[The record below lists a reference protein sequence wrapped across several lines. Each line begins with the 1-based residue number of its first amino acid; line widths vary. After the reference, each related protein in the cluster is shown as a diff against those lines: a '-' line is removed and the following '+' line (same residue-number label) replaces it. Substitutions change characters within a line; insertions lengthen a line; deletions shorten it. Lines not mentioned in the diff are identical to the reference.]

1 MKMQRSCLLVLMAAL
16 AFLSCSHKDGDRPEI
31 KKNKLVDVLVDIHL
45 TDGYLSYS
53 GSRIDRNRDRIEGA
67 YGYVLRKY
75 DITPK
80 QFGNTMKYYSSH
92 LDDYEQIYNKVIEK
106 LTKMETE
113 NLSLPDDNPQRTD
126 MPKRDRIGKMK
137 KKGRKE

>member
-1 MKMQRSCLLVLMAAL
+1 MLRSCLLVLMAA
-16 AFLSCSHKDGDRPEI
+16 FVIQSCSHKDGNRPEI
-31 KKNKLVDVLVDIHL
+31 RKDKLVDVLVDIHL

-80 QFGNTMKYYSSH
+80 QFSNTMKYYSSH
-92 LDDYEQIYNKVIEK
+92 LSDYEQLYNKVIEK

-113 NLSLPDDNPQRTD
+113 NLKSLDNPRRADTPQ
-126 MPKRDRIGKMK
+126 KDRGGKT
-137 KKGRKE
+137 KE

>member
-1 MKMQRSCLLVLMAAL
+1 MKMLRSCLLVLMLAL
-16 AFLSCSHKDGDRPEI
+16 AVQSCSHNDGDRPEI
-31 KKNKLVDVLVDIHL
+31 KRDKLVDVLVDIHL
-45 TDGYLSYS
+45 TEGYLSYS

-80 QFGNTMKYYSSH
+80 QFDNTMKYYSDH
-92 LDDYEQIYNKVIEK
+92 LSDYEQLYNKVIER

-113 NLSLPDDNPQRTD
+113 NLSSPENPQRTD
-126 MPKRDRIGKMK
+126 IPKKDKIDKLK
-137 KKGRKE
+137 KKAEKK

>member
-1 MKMQRSCLLVLMAAL
+1 MLRSCLLVLMAVL
-16 AFLSCSHKDGDRPEI
+16 AIQSCSHKDGNRPEI
-31 KKNKLVDVLVDIHL
+31 RKDKLVDVLVDIHL

-80 QFGNTMKYYSSH
+80 QFSNTMKYYSSH
-92 LDDYEQIYNKVIEK
+92 LSDYEQLYNKVIEK

-113 NLSLPDDNPQRTD
+113 NLKSLDNPRRADTPQ
-126 MPKRDRIGKMK
+126 KDRGGKT
-137 KKGRKE
+137 KE

>member
-1 MKMQRSCLLVLMAAL
+1 MLRNCLLVLMAAL
-16 AFLSCSHKDGDRPEI
+16 AIQSCSHKDGNRPEI
-31 KKNKLVDVLVDIHL
+31 KKDKLVDVLVDIHL

-80 QFGNTMKYYSSH
+80 QFSNTMKYYSNH
-92 LDDYEQIYNKVIEK
+92 LSDYEQLYNKVIEK

-113 NLSLPDDNPQRTD
+113 NLKSPDNPRRADTPQ
-126 MPKRDRIGKMK
+126 KDRGGKT
-137 KKGRKE
+137 KE